1 MMKKIPY
8 KILAVSTFLTM
19 TTTYAVTPVAAFA
32 SEIEQTN
39 NGDMSLSANEEQMK
53 KTLQDAVLF
62 LKSMNEYS
70 YLLINN
76 PDVSFEGI
84 TINGYEDLPSKI
96 VQDQKKARAHA
107 VTWDTQ
113 VKKQLLDTLTGIIE
127 YDKKFENHYE
137 TLVKAINTGN
147 GDTLKKGITDL
158 RGKIQQNQKSAKALI
173 EELTNLNENIG
184 QDVRAFGS
192 NKDLLQ
198 SILKSQGAAVEDD
211 QKRLE
216 DLLGQVNY
224 QKDIESKGLDM
235 VKIPFLP
242 TLIAGGIMIG
252 DARGKLSWLEPE
264 LAKLRQNVDYKI
276 TLNRV
281 VGVAFHNISDMHSAI
296 DNAITALTYM
306 STQWDDLDSQYAGV
320 LRHIDT
326 ADQKADQNR
335 YKFLIPNLNAAK
347 DSWKTLRTDV
357 VTLQEGIKI
366 AEKKEQDFIKQ
377 LRPSNVFY
385 FYKKIHNAYTFEIKT
400 GTNAPNASY
409 KVMNLTKNTVHN
421 MWSGGPNTNMW
432 ADWLSF
438 NPKDEFAVVAVVDG
452 KEYVVYK
459 DKIENIM
466 N

>member
-1 MMKKIPY
+1 MMKKIPN
-8 KILAVSTFLTM
+8 KLLAVSAFLTI
-19 TTTYAVTPVAAFA
+19 TTTYAVIPLETFA
-32 SEIEQTN
+32 IEIEQAN
-39 NGDMSLSANEEQMK
+39 NENISLSANEEQMK
-53 KTLQDAVLF
+53 KALQDAGLF
-62 LKSMNEYS
+62 AKAMNEYS

-84 TINGYEDLPSKI
+84 TINGNADLPSKI
-96 VQDQKKARAHA
+96 VQDQKNARAHA
-107 VTWDTQ
+107 VTWNTQ
-113 VKKQLLDTLTGIIE
+113 VKKQLFDTLTGIIE
-127 YDKKFENHYE
+127 YDTKFENYYE
-137 TLVKAINTGN
+137 TLVEAINNGN

-158 RGKIQQNQKSAKALI
+158 QWGIQQNQKSAKALI
-173 EELTNLNENIG
+173 EELIQLKNAIG
-184 QDVRAFGS
+184 EDVRTFGS
-192 NKDLLQ
+192 HKETLQ
-198 SILKSQGAAVEDD
+198 SILKNQGADVEAD

-216 DLLGQVNY
+216 DLLGQVKY

-235 VKIPFLP
+235 VKIPFIP

-252 DARGKLSWLEPE
+252 DARGKLGWLEPE
-264 LAKLRQNVDYKI
+264 LAKLRQTVDYKI

-281 VGVAFHNISDMHSAI
+281 VGVAFHNISDMHSML
-296 DNAITALTYM
+296 DSAITALTYM
-306 STQWDDLDSQYAGV
+306 STQWEDLDSQYSGV
-320 LRHIDT
+320 LGHIDK
-326 ADQKADQNR
+326 ADQKADQNK
-335 YKFLIPNLNAAK
+335 YKFLTPSLNAAK
-347 DSWKTLRTDV
+347 NSWKTLKTDV

-366 AEKKEQDFIKQ
+366 AEKKEQDFLNQ

-421 MWSGGPNTNMW
+421 MWSGGANTNMW

-438 NPKDEFAVVAVVDG
+438 NPNDEFAVVAVVDG

-459 DKIENIM
+459 DKVQNIM

>member
-1 MMKKIPY
+1 MMKKLPY
-8 KILAVSTFLTM
+8 KLLAVSTFLTI
-19 TTTYAVTPVAAFA
+19 TTTYAVTPIATFA

-53 KTLQDAVLF
+53 KALQDAGVF
-62 LKSMNEYS
+62 AKSMSEYS
-70 YLLINN
+70 YLLIHN

-84 TINGYEDLPSKI
+84 TINGYADLPIKI
-96 VQDQKKARAHA
+96 LQDQKNARAHA

-113 VKKQLLDTLTGIIE
+113 IKKQLLDTLTDIIE
-127 YDKKFENHYE
+127 YDTKFDSQYG
-137 TLVKAINTGN
+137 TLVEAINTGN

-158 RGKIQQNQKSAKALI
+158 RGEIQQNQKSAKALI
-173 EELTNLNENIG
+173 EELTKFKNDIG
-184 QDVRAFGS
+184 EDVRAFGS
-192 NKDLLQ
+192 HKETLQ
-198 SILKSQGAAVEDD
+198 SILKNQGADVETD
-211 QKRLE
+211 QKRLDE
-216 DLLGQVNY
+216 VLGQVNY
-224 QKDIESKGLDM
+224 YKKLESDGLTM
-235 VKIPFLP
+235 VKIPFIP
-242 TLIAGGIMIG
+242 TLISGGIMIG
-252 DARGKLSWLEPE
+252 TARDNLGRLEPTLTE
-264 LAKLRQNVDYKI
+264 LRKTVDYKI

-281 VGVAFHNISDMHSAI
+281 VGVAFHNISDMHSTI

-306 STQWDDLDSQYAGV
+306 STQWDDLDSQYSGV
-320 LRHIDT
+320 LGHIDK
-326 ADQKADQNR
+326 AAQKADQNR
-335 YKFLIPNLNAAK
+335 YKFLNPNLNAAK

-357 VTLQEGIKI
+357 VTLQEGMKI
-366 AEKKEQDFIKQ
+366 AEKKEQDLMNQ

-452 KEYVVYK
+452 KEYIVYK
-459 DKIENIM
+459 DKVENIM

>member
-19 TTTYAVTPVAAFA
+19 TTTYTVTPVAAFA
-32 SEIEQTN
+32 IEIEQTN

-53 KTLQDAVLF
+53 KSLLDAGLF

-84 TINGYEDLPSKI
+84 TINGYEDLPNKI
-96 VQDQKKARAHA
+96 VQDQKNARAHA
-107 VTWDTQ
+107 VTWNTQ
-113 VKKQLLDTLTGIIE
+113 VKKQLLDTFTGIIE

-137 TLVKAINTGN
+137 TLVEAINTGN

-158 RGKIQQNQKSAKALI
+158 RGEIQQNQKSAKALI

-252 DARGKLSWLEPE
+252 DARGKLGWLEPE
-264 LAKLRQNVDYKI
+264 LVKLRQNVDYKI

-296 DNAITALTYM
+296 DSAITALTYM
-306 STQWDDLDSQYAGV
+306 STQWDDLDSQYTGV
-320 LRHIDT
+320 LGHIDK

-366 AEKKEQDFIKQ
+366 AEKKEQDLMNQ

-409 KVMNLTKNTVHN
+409 KVMNLTKNTVYN
-421 MWSGGPNTNMW
+421 MWSGGPNTDMW

-459 DKIENIM
+459 DKVENIM

>member
-1 MMKKIPY
+1 MMKKISY
-8 KILAVSTFLTM
+8 KILAVSTLLTM
-19 TTTYAVTPVAAFA
+19 TTTYAVTPVAVFA

-53 KTLQDAVLF
+53 KVLQDAGVF
-62 LKSMNEYS
+62 AKSMNEYS
-70 YLLINN
+70 YLLMNN

-84 TINGYEDLPSKI
+84 TINGYADLPIKI
-96 VQDQKKARAHA
+96 VQDQKNARAHA
-107 VTWDTQ
+107 VTWNTK

-127 YDKKFENHYE
+127 YDTKFENHYE
-137 TLVKAINTGN
+137 TLVEAINTGN

-158 RGKIQQNQKSAKALI
+158 RGEIQQNQKSAKALI
-173 EELTNLNENIG
+173 EELTKLKNDIG
-184 QDVRAFGS
+184 EDVRAFGS
-192 NKDLLQ
+192 HKETLQ
-198 SILKSQGAAVEDD
+198 SILKNQGADVETD
-211 QKRLE
+211 QKRLDE
-216 DLLGQVNY
+216 VLGQVNY
-224 QKDIESKGLDM
+224 YKKLESDGLTM
-235 VKIPFLP
+235 VKIPFIP
-242 TLIAGGIMIG
+242 TLISGGIMIG
-252 DARGKLSWLEPE
+252 TARDNLGRLEPTLTE
-264 LAKLRQNVDYKI
+264 LRKTVDYKI

-281 VGVAFHNISDMHSAI
+281 VGVAFHNISDMHSTI

-306 STQWDDLDSQYAGV
+306 STQWDDLDSQYSGV
-320 LRHIDT
+320 LGHIDT
-326 ADQKADQNR
+326 AAQKADQNR
-335 YKFLIPNLNAAK
+335 YKFLNPNLNSAK

-357 VTLQEGIKI
+357 VTLQEGMKI
-366 AEKKEQDFIKQ
+366 AEEKEQDLMNQ

-459 DKIENIM
+459 GKVENIM

>member
-1 MMKKIPY
+1 MIKKIPY
-8 KILAVSTFLTM
+8 KLIAVSTLLTI
-19 TTTYAVTPVAAFA
+19 TTANVVSPVVAFA

-53 KTLQDAVLF
+53 KTVQDAGLF
-62 LKSMNEYS
+62 VKSMNEYS

-84 TINGYEDLPSKI
+84 TINGYADLPSKI
-96 VQDQKKARAHA
+96 VQDQKNAREHA
-107 VTWDTQ
+107 VSWNTK

-127 YDKKFENHYE
+127 YDTKFENHYE
-137 TLVKAINTGN
+137 TLVEAINIGN

-158 RGKIQQNQKSAKALI
+158 RGEIQQNQNSAKVLI
-173 EELTNLNENIG
+173 EELTKFKNAIG
-184 QDVRAFGS
+184 EDVRVFGS
-192 NKDLLQ
+192 HKETLQ

-252 DARGKLSWLEPE
+252 DARGKLGWLEPE

-306 STQWDDLDSQYAGV
+306 STQWDDLDSRYAGV
-320 LRHIDT
+320 LGHIDK
-326 ADQKADQNR
+326 ADQKVDQNR

-366 AEKKEQDFIKQ
+366 AEKKEQDFMNQ
-377 LRPSNVFY
+377 LRPSSVFY

-400 GTNAPNASY
+400 GSNAPNASY

-421 MWSGGPNTNMW
+421 MWGGGPNTNMW

-459 DKIENIM
+459 DKVENIM

>member
-1 MMKKIPY
+1 MIKKIPY
-8 KILAVSTFLTM
+8 KILAVSTFLTI
-19 TTTYAVTPVAAFA
+19 TTTYAVTPVATFA
-32 SEIEQTN
+32 SEIQQTN
-39 NGDMSLSANEEQMK
+39 NGDISLSANEEQMK
-53 KTLQDAVLF
+53 KALQDAGLF
-62 LKSMNEYS
+62 AKSMNEYS

-84 TINGYEDLPSKI
+84 TINGYADLPIKI
-96 VQDQKKARAHA
+96 AQDQKNAREHA
-107 VTWDTQ
+107 VTWNTQ

-127 YDKKFENHYE
+127 YDTTFENYYG
-137 TLVKAINTGN
+137 TLVEAINTGN

-158 RGKIQQNQKSAKALI
+158 WGEIQQNQKSAKALI
-173 EELTNLNENIG
+173 EELTKLKDAIG
-184 QDVRAFGS
+184 EDVRVFGS
-192 NKDLLQ
+192 HKETLQ
-198 SILKSQGAAVEDD
+198 SILKNQGADVETD
-211 QKRLE
+211 QKRLDE
-216 DLLGQVNY
+216 VLADINY
-224 QKDIESKGLDM
+224 QKDIESKGLTM
-235 VKIPFLP
+235 VKIPFFP
-242 TLIAGGIMIG
+242 TMIAGGIMIG
-252 DARGKLSWLEPE
+252 DARSKLSSLEP
-264 LAKLRQNVDYKI
+264 LLSQLRQTVDYKI

-296 DNAITALTYM
+296 DKAITSLTYM
-306 STQWDDLDSQYAGV
+306 SAQWHDLDSKYSGV
-320 LRHIDT
+320 LEHIDK
-326 ADQKADQNR
+326 ASEKADQNKF
-335 YKFLIPNLNAAK
+335 KFLKPNLDAAK
-347 DSWKTLRTDV
+347 ESWKTLKTDV
-357 VTLQEGIKI
+357 VTLQEGMKI
-366 AEKKEQDFIKQ
+366 AEKKEQDLMNQ

-459 DKIENIM
+459 DKVENIM